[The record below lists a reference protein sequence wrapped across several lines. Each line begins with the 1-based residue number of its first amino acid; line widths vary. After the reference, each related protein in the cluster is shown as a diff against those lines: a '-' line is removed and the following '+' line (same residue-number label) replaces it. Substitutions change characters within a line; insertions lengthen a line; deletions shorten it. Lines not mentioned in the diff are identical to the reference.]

1 MNKFILSAIIATCAF
16 AAVSAQDTIVFKNA
30 DEVLAK
36 VTAVT
41 PTEVSYKRWDNLD
54 GPVYTINSSSI
65 FYIKYQNGTK
75 DVFDN
80 VTTNDTHVNVIKPH
94 SANAPSKVKLQS
106 YIYAGAAFLEQA
118 GGPTFDVNLGIRI
131 YKYAYVGIE
140 TGFHCIFDSFY
151 DDEEWTCGYIP
162 IAVNLKGYIPTRNK
176 KIYPYINCSLGGF
189 LGVMDFEYLNGFY
202 CQVGAGIDIKRFSIG
217 IGYSGLVKGE
227 ALNCGYVKLGIRLGK
242 L

>member
-1 MNKFILSAIIATCAF
+1 MHKFILSAIIATFACA
-16 AAVSAQDTIVFKNA
+16 AAYAQDTIVFKNT

-54 GPVYTINSSSI
+54 GPVYTTNSSSI

-80 VTTNDTHVNVIKPH
+80 VVTNDTHVNIIKPRP
-94 SANAPSKVKLQS
+94 ANAPSKVKFQS
-106 YIYAGAAFLEQA
+106 YIYAGAAFLERA
-118 GGPTFDVNLGIRI
+118 GGPTLDVNFGISV

-151 DDEEWTCGYIP
+151 DEKLTYGYIP
-162 IAVNLKGYIPTRNK
+162 VAVNLKGYIPTRNK
-176 KIYPYINCSLGGF
+176 TIYPYINCSLGGF
-189 LGVMDFEYLNGFY
+189 FGVMDFEYFNGFY

-217 IGYSGLVKGE
+217 IGYSGLVKVGT
-227 ALNCGYVKLGIRLGK
+227 LNCGYVKLGIRLGK